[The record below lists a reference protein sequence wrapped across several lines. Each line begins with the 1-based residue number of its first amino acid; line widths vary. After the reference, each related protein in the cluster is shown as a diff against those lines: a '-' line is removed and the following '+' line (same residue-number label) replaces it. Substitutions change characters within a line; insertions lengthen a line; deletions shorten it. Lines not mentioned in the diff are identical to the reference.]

1 MSYGRV
7 RSLVLDICTSGV
19 VQLKQGLIGPM
30 KENWTQGLLAVILGD
45 TLRGLK
51 GISFMT
57 LQAGPSLRRVM
68 PSLLRI
74 VGALKLRR
82 SFFRRSM

>member
-30 KENWTQGLLAVILGD
+30 KENWTQGLLAVILWD

-51 GISFMT
+51 GISFT
-57 LQAGPSLRRVM
+57 RK
-68 PSLLRI
+68 LRI
-74 VGALKLRR
+74 GLNRHLIVVALLIEVWILPAWC
-82 SFFRRSM
+82 